1 VLLYLESSSGHGG
14 GTTVTRAIE
23 RSADIYAFLIEN
35 LGMKATQQRLA
46 RVMVAEAA
54 RLLGG
59 S

>member
-1 VLLYLESSSGHGG
+1 MLLYLESSSGYGS
-14 GTTVTRAIE
+14 GTTVTQAIE
-23 RSADIYAFLIEN
+23 RSADIYAYLIEN
-35 LGMKATQQRLA
+35 LGMKATPQRLA